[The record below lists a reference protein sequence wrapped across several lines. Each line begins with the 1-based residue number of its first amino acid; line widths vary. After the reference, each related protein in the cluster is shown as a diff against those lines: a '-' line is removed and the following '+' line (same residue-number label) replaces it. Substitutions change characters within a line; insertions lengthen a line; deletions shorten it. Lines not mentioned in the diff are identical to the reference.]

1 MTTNTDIPVLIAGG
15 GPVGLTLA
23 LTLASH
29 GVRCRVAERNEGPTR
44 HPKMD
49 ITNSRSMELFRKI
62 GVADALRA
70 AAVPD
75 DHPFDVSW
83 VTHMRGHEL
92 YRFGYPGPAEHL
104 AMVRA
109 ANDGT
114 RSTEAPMRISQVVVE
129 PILRDHALASPLIQ
143 LGYNCRVAGFS
154 DQGDHVAV
162 ELEYPEE
169 DRAETVTCA
178 YLAGCDGGGS
188 LVRRSLGIGLEGDEN
203 FRRRYSIHF
212 TSPDKAVLERWGRA
226 WHYQSATHGTMVS
239 QDGGD
244 IWTLHA
250 IVPQGTDFVAVDPKQ
265 VLFGFTGGPI
275 ECNVA
280 QANDWMSR
288 LVVADHYRAGRAFLA
303 GDAAHQ
309 YVPTGG
315 YGMNTG
321 IGDAIDLGWKLGAVV
336 SGWGGAGL
344 LESYETERRP
354 VGLRNCQGSREHA
367 LTRGRVAEDWPD
379 ALFEDGAAGDGAREA
394 QGARLKAIGNH
405 ENESFGIEQGY
416 CYADSAI
423 IDHSGA
429 TPPAFDPLRYQPLAA
444 PGLRIPSVL
453 LQDGADLYSRLGA
466 GFTLIDFTGKLG
478 PESVESRDSAAG
490 SAQNIPL
497 SVLSL
502 DDHHARDIFGKDYV
516 LVRPDHHCAWCGN
529 APPADMD
536 ALLALVSGS

>member
-15 GPVGLTLA
+15 GPVGLTLG
-23 LTLASH
+23 LTLASF

-49 ITNSRSMELFRKI
+49 ITNSRSMELFRKL
-62 GVADALRA
+62 GVADSLRA
-70 AAVPD
+70 AAVLD

-92 YRFGYPGPAEHL
+92 YRFVYPSPAGHL
-104 AMVRA
+104 EMVRA

-143 LGYNCRVAGFS
+143 LDYNCRVSGFT

-162 ELEYPEE
+162 ELEYAEE
-169 DRAETVTCA
+169 DRTETVTCA

-212 TSPDKAVLERWGRA
+212 TSSNKDVLERWGRA

-250 IVPQGTDFVAVDPKQ
+250 IVPPATDFDTIDPEAL
-265 VLFGFTGGPI
+265 LFGFTGGPI
-275 ECNVA
+275 ECDVF

-288 LVVADHYRAGRAFLA
+288 LVVADAYRAGRVFLA

-321 IGDAIDLGWKLGAVV
+321 IGDAIDLGWKLAAVTN
-336 SGWGGAGL
+336 GWGGAGL

-354 VGLRNCQGSREHA
+354 VGLRNCQGSRDHA
-367 LTRGRVAEDWPD
+367 MTRARVAEDWPD
-379 ALFEDGAAGDGAREA
+379 ALFDEGPAGDAARAA
-394 QGARLKAIGNH
+394 QATRLQAIGNH

-416 CYADSAI
+416 CYGDSAI
-423 IDHSGA
+423 IDHTSG
-429 TPPAFDPLRYQPLAA
+429 TLPAFDPLRYQPIAA
-444 PGLRIPSVL
+444 PGLRIPSVFL
-453 LQDGADLYSRLGA
+453 NDGVDLYSRLGP
-466 GFTLIDFTGKLG
+466 GFTLIDFTGKYSG
-478 PESVESRDSAAG
+478 DSADTAG
-490 SAQNIPL
+490 DSAQKIPF
-497 SVLSL
+497 SVLTL
-502 DDHHARDIFGKDYV
+502 DEPRARDIFGKDFV
-516 LVRPDHHCAWCGN
+516 LVRPDHHCAWCGD
-529 APPADMD
+529 APPADLT
-536 ALLALVSGS
+536 ALLTLVSGN